1 MEIFI
6 FVVLFVVD
14 MVCCFWECWFIEL
27 VDFCEKEGLDGC
39 FIDKLIFDDFS
50 KDFFNLLFCIEWK
63 LSKLSMDGGYVMN
76 DSGWWWFSDKFVSLD
91 ILVWVEK

>member
-1 MEIFI
+1 MVYKEFFNCYGDSKFIGVVFFIFCFLFFVEIFI

-14 MVCCFWECWFIEL
+14 IVCCFWECWFIEL

-50 KDFFNLLFCIEWK
+50 KDFFNFIVL
-63 LSKLSMDGGYVMN
+63 Y
-76 DSGWWWFSDKFVSLD
+76 
-91 ILVWVEK
+91 

>member
-1 MEIFI
+1 MILVKIF
-6 FVVLFVVD
+6 
-14 MVCCFWECWFIEL
+14 
-27 VDFCEKEGLDGC
+27 
-39 FIDKLIFDDFS
+39 LI
-50 KDFFNLLFCIEWK
+50 LLFCIEWK